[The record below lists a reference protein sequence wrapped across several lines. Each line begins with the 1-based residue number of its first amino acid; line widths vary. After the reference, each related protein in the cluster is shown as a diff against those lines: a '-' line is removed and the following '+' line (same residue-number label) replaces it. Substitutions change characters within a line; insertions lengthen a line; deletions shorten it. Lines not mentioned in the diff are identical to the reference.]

1 MATTTDA
8 TEIVNRIPYPNDS
21 YSNIQNAVLAIVPK
35 ISGFLSF
42 VSSCAIIL
50 DNLPTRSKQKRI
62 NTQRRLLLGLSY
74 FDMIQSA
81 CHICSTWPVPKFAS
95 ETYLFV
101 KYNIGNQTSC
111 TIQGFCLLF
120 SGLTVPLYN
129 AFLCLYY
136 LICVKYPRMPPTRMS
151 YCIEPFFHISAITYP
166 ICLAIYGLLNE
177 MYNATGTTCFVVSYP
192 KRCKIESYGVDCIR
206 GRDADNLRKYITLT
220 IGVCFIMITLSL
232 SSLYYMV
239 KKQEKRMSTYATHQY
254 SRRDSVVVISS
265 RSHGSD
271 PSNQPMRQTKRVF
284 RQALFYVIPF
294 LIVWV
299 PTLLQIIA
307 ANLTENPKVAYIM
320 ILLCSICAPLQGF
333 FNAIVYYKERVAKRF
348 SLKTTSPAIQDKIE
362 ENNDEPNYHSQNIS
376 TDFDVEDLQKENN
389 IFTNENNMDND
400 IHLEFEEQDDIHVTQ
415 TNTEADLDI
424 ESEDHLDN
432 EIATDKE
439 ETYNNLDDDE
449 KKDNTDIMA
458 TNIMNDVYLTYDEEN
473 NKNNSNNSMEKDIHL
488 EFDPEN

>member
-1 MATTTDA
+1 METTTDA
-8 TEIVNRIPYPNDS
+8 TEILNRIPYPNDS
-21 YSNIQNAVLAIVPK
+21 YSNVQNAVLAIVPK

-50 DNLPTRSKQKRI
+50 DNLSTRSKHKKI
-62 NTQRRLLLGLSY
+62 NTQRRLLLGLSL

-95 ETYLFV
+95 ETYSFV

-111 TIQGFCLLF
+111 TIQGFFLLF

-166 ICLAIYGLLNE
+166 MCLAIYGLLNE

-192 KRCKIESYGVDCIR
+192 KRCEIESYGVDCIR
-206 GRDADNLRKYITLT
+206 GRDADNLRKFITFT

-232 SSLYYMV
+232 SSLYYSV
-239 KKQEKRMSTYATHQY
+239 KKQEKRMATYATHLY
-254 SRRDSVVVISS
+254 SGRGSVVETLNRRNSNTNNDKKRRFSSLRSSMRKSLTSSKISS
-265 RSHGSD
+265 RSPVGD

-307 ANLTENPKVAYIM
+307 ANLTESPIVAYIM
-320 ILLCSICAPLQGF
+320 ILLCSICAPRK
-333 FNAIVYYKERVAKRF
+333 FNYLNHCY
-348 SLKTTSPAIQDKIE
+348 
-362 ENNDEPNYHSQNIS
+362 
-376 TDFDVEDLQKENN
+376 
-389 IFTNENNMDND
+389 IFK
-400 IHLEFEEQDDIHVTQ
+400 F
-415 TNTEADLDI
+415 
-424 ESEDHLDN
+424 
-432 EIATDKE
+432 
-439 ETYNNLDDDE
+439 
-449 KKDNTDIMA
+449 
-458 TNIMNDVYLTYDEEN
+458 
-473 NKNNSNNSMEKDIHL
+473 
-488 EFDPEN
+488 